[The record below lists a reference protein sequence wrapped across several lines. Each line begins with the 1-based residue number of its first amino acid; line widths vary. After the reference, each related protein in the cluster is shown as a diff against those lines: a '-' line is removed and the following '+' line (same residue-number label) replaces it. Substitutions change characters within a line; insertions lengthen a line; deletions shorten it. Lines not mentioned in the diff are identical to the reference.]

1 MHYVAHR
8 IFRPKLFVV
17 RVLNCSMPHTSH
29 HVRRKCVFP
38 SQKSILKFFPRT
50 FLSLCPCASFQDLKK
65 YFSLFK
71 ILKVKD
77 DQVSGIAPS
86 QNMHDIGINDGIGIW
101 VCCFLVVYIAIY
113 AMRDLWD
120 WNKPAKTLANGCWTL
135 AISSGLCSHKKRGLW
150 PLSLCVICNQLVW
163 LQLDPLSLPY
173 LVMLDSCNFRA
184 LKTVV
189 VHKTG

>member
-1 MHYVAHR
+1 MCGENA
-8 IFRPKLFVV
+8 
-17 RVLNCSMPHTSH
+17 
-29 HVRRKCVFP
+29 
-38 SQKSILKFFPRT
+38 FFPRKKASWNF
-50 FLSLCPCASFQDLKK
+50 FLEPFFRFVLALDFKTWKK

-77 DQVSGIAPS
+77 DQVSGIASS